1 MRPGQRFDPAHWDGA
16 ASLLHAGFTVW
27 GKRQVQYSCGCD
39 GVRPDAAWDPPVLQ
53 APGDFYVGNVC
64 AAWHR
69 VVHGEP
75 AEAEPLF
82 HDGSGSGVL
91 ITVMLRTDVF
101 RANRARL
108 MRHKA
113 RIIVDD
119 GADVAA
125 VVIVVV
131 VIAAAAVD
139 AADVAASGP
148 PEATP
153 THVYGAVN
161 NVVAEWLV
169 AGGVP
174 IRLPSF
180 EECLAAY
187 HEAKAPAGGGMR
199 G

>member
-1 MRPGQRFDPAHWDGA
+1 M
-16 ASLLHAGFTVW
+16 LHAGFTVW

-53 APGDFYVGNVC
+53 APGDFYVGKLC

-101 RANRARL
+101 RKNRARV
-108 MRHKA
+108 MSHKA
-113 RIIVDD
+113 RILVDD
-119 GADVAA
+119 GGGVAAGAA

-153 THVYGAVN
+153 TDVYDAVN
-161 NVVAEWLV
+161 KVVAEWLV

-174 IRLPSF
+174 IRVPTF